1 MKKLLYLLIVILVMT
16 GCSKKSDLENG
27 DIVKEN
33 DNVDKV
39 NNNDGINND
48 NPSEVDKEVPV
59 FSFSIN
65 NTKVLMN
72 KDVTQFIEQLGEPLN
87 TFDAPSCAFK
97 GLDKFY
103 VYNGYEL
110 STYPLDGQDYVNTI
124 DFIDDS
130 VTTEEG
136 IYIGSS
142 LDDVI
147 DRYGEDYDE
156 SNGVI
161 SYTSGDSIL
170 TFVIS
175 DNIVENIT
183 YSAVIEKE

>member
-1 MKKLLYLLIVILVMT
+1 MKKLLYLLVFIMLIT
-16 GCSKKSDLENG
+16 GCSKKSNLNKEDLLLDKNKIENNG
-27 DIVKEN
+27 NGENVK
-33 DNVDKV
+33 DNQAELDK
-39 NNNDGINND
+39 D
-48 NPSEVDKEVPV
+48 VPV
-59 FSFSIN
+59 FSFSTDK
-65 NTKVLMN
+65 TKVLMN
-72 KDVTQFIEQLGEPLN
+72 KEAEQFVEQLGEPLN
-87 TFDAPSCAFK
+87 SFDAPSCAFQ

-110 STYPLDGQDYVNTI
+110 STYPLNGKDYVNSI

-136 IYIGSS
+136 IYIGNT

-147 DRYGEDYDE
+147 EKYGTDYEE

-161 SYTSGDSIL
+161 SYTAGDSIL
-170 TFVIS
+170 TFVIL

-183 YSAVIEKE
+183 YSAVIEKD